1 MTVNTNQG
9 KITATQE
16 VLTYI
21 SLIATY
27 AADRYEEEGLIAISE
42 EAAEFSSEIY
52 EALKLSGHYNKL

>member
-16 VLTYI
+16 VLNYI
-21 SLIATY
+21 SMIACY
-27 AADRYEEEGLIAISE
+27 AADRYEEEGLIGISE

-52 EALKLSGHYNKL
+52 DALKLSGHYNKL